1 MMALRGSRAEK
12 VRRLGL
18 VDVKGHGYF
27 SGMSEEDV
35 LARIDTMIHEGWL
48 RIVRNEDG
56 LPLLGYT
63 EAGLEKAKRY
73 AVEGWLEEVRGQ
85 VGAVAAGAEL
95 RLSFLMAVCPQRN
108 HETVEGVVALMER
121 EADVAWLPMLRAW
134 CGAETKRL
142 RGRLRPV
149 IEGLEGRGD

>member
-1 MMALRGSRAEK
+1 
-12 VRRLGL
+12 
-18 VDVKGHGYF
+18 
-27 SGMSEEDV
+27 
-35 LARIDTMIHEGWL
+35 
-48 RIVRNEDG
+48 
-56 LPLLGYT
+56 
-63 EAGLEKAKRY
+63 
-73 AVEGWLEEVRGQ
+73 WLEEVRGQ